1 MYSRYGSSWLQRTCT
16 LFVRYI
22 ARTRMKI
29 FIIARLW
36 FGEKSRQGLEYIDN
50 SNWPAYLQQ
59 EYIISRSSS
68 PQSKSFS
75 RLFYHAHGIT
85 QLENPIII
93 IDIISITVPNTT
105 AKTMYSPPNSSST
118 RRSIATRQRVSRAC
132 DRCNHLRV
140 KCDGQRP
147 CEHCLGE
154 LFVSATPSSF
164 NNTSRFVY

>member
-22 ARTRMKI
+22 ATGRTRMKN

-36 FGEKSRQGLEYIDN
+36 FGARVGVY
-50 SNWPAYLQQ
+50 W
-59 EYIISRSSS
+59 YIISRSSF
-68 PQSKSFS
+68 PQPKSFS

-85 QLENPIII
+85 QLENPTLSSTIIDIII
-93 IDIISITVPNTT
+93 IISITVSNTT
-105 AKTMYSPPNSSST
+105 ANTMYSPPNSSST

-154 LFVSATPSSF
+154 LFISATPSSF
-164 NNTSRFVY
+164 NNTCRLVY